1 MTIPKK
7 ERVTKAEEQMTLS
20 STCFAF
26 GHLQLNLPA
35 VTKLCI
41 DHRKPTVYARVQL
54 LRLIHNP
61 HKHRLLVKEISGS
74 M

>member
-1 MTIPKK
+1 
-7 ERVTKAEEQMTLS
+7 MTLS

-26 GHLQLNLPA
+26 GRLKLNLPA

-41 DHRKPTVYARVQL
+41 DHRKPTVYARIQL

-61 HKHRLLVKEISGS
+61 PKHRLIVKKISDS
-74 M
+74 V